1 MNAVLLGQLFLT
13 LVTVEEFGDKK
24 PSQLLRWMQ
33 QLLGDAAVTNPDN
46 KFLCELF
53 LQHLPSQIRMVLA
66 SAGEMS
72 LEALAQLAEVAT
84 LFVSTLSFP
93 PLWLKWN
100 SYAWRWPACRTCLP
114 RFNWPSCVSALPA
127 STRAPVPVLGPATP
141 SPPPHQMVSA
151 GTTAGLESKLTN
163 VPRLAPGRETPRP
176 GADGDRH
183 PRVACS
189 L

>member
-1 MNAVLLGQLFLT
+1 MNAVLLGRLFLT

-33 QLLGDAAVTNPDN
+33 HLLGDAAGTNPDN

-84 LFVSTLSFP
+84 PFVSTLNLS
-93 PLWLKWN
+93 PLMAEVEQL
-100 SYAWRWPACRTCLP
+100 CL
-114 RFNWPSCVSALPA
+114 
-127 STRAPVPVLGPATP
+127 
-141 SPPPHQMVSA
+141 
-151 GTTAGLESKLTN
+151 E
-163 VPRLAPGRETPRP
+163 
-176 GADGDRH
+176 
-183 PRVACS
+183 VACLQDMLAS
-189 L
+189 VQLAFMRQRPSRQHTSSRPSSRSSNPKPSTSPDGLCWYHRRLGEQAHKCTSSCSWSGNPKARC